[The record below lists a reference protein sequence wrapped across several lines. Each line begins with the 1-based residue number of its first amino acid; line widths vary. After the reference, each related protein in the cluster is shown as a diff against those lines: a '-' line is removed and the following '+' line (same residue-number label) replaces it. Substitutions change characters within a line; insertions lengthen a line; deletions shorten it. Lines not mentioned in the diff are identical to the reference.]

1 MFATINASSP
11 RVRRLHLMIGLI
23 VTAASASAADVPQES
38 RGTIVA
44 KSVTQIVRDHEEAD
58 WQDLATAMRLPELID
73 NPATWSGPFSKASS
87 PRFTAIYEPPNS
99 SLGIESVMVQWEL
112 GAFAHESRKSTISR
126 MLTVKLRP
134 DSCPTP
140 AEMAAATGSA
150 EHHMTFPGPHEGSSY
165 ETRWFDLKDYAGRTA
180 SIQYRTQ
187 PNCELTAFDKE
198 DW

>member
-1 MFATINASSP
+1 MFATIDASSP
-11 RVRRLHLMIGLI
+11 RVRKLRLTIGLI
-23 VTAASASAADVPQES
+23 VTATSASAADVPQQS
-38 RGTIVA
+38 HGAIIAR
-44 KSVTQIVRDHEEAD
+44 SMTQIVRDHEEAD
-58 WQDLATAMRLPELID
+58 WQDLASALRLPELID

-87 PRFTAIYEPPNS
+87 PRFTAIYRPPNS

-112 GAFAHESRKSTISR
+112 GAFTHESGKATVSH
-126 MLTVKLRP
+126 MLTVRLRP

-140 AEMAAATGSA
+140 AEMTAATGSA
-150 EHHMTFPGPHEGSSY
+150 EHHTTVPGPHGGSNS
-165 ETRWFDLKDYAGRTA
+165 ETHWFDLKDHADHSA